1 MSANLTLEIQLAP
14 NVEALLE
21 KLLVALSPKTVVYS
35 QQIPPQS
42 PAEQAARM
50 RMQQAPTPM
59 PQQPAP
65 TYAQQQQYHPQP
77 GPVPAGPYMVNH
89 APAVP
94 TVPPAAPIRNLQP
107 APVNPTQAAPM
118 PNNRTT
124 GAANM
129 VPVAG
134 PAPSQPAPIVP
145 STNPMP
151 AGPSTAQPA
160 AYPSNPA
167 PVTAAPAY
175 EQDQLARAMA
185 TLADAGKMQQ
195 IQQLFQQFQIQQ
207 MDQLPKER
215 YGEFATALRGL
226 GVRI

>member
-1 MSANLTLEIQLAP
+1 MSANFTLEIQLAP
-14 NVEALLE
+14 DVKALLE
-21 KLLVALSPKTVVYS
+21 KFVAMLSPKTVVYN
-35 QQIPPQS
+35 QQLPPQS

-50 RMQQAPTPM
+50 RMQQPPAPM

-65 TYAQQQQYHPQP
+65 TYAPPRPAPMYDPHNPLPQSVSQIYP
-77 GPVPAGPYMVNH
+77 QM
-89 APAVP
+89 
-94 TVPPAAPIRNLQP
+94 PAAPIRNPQTV
-107 APVNPTQAAPM
+107 PVNPTQTAPM
-118 PNNRTT
+118 PNNRMT

-129 VPVAG
+129 APVAG
-134 PAPSQPAPIVP
+134 PALSQPVPIAS
-145 STNPMP
+145 STNPMS

-160 AYPSNPA
+160 AAPSNPA
-167 PVTAAPAY
+167 PVAGAPTY
-175 EQDQLARAMA
+175 EQDQLARATA

-207 MDQLPKER
+207 MNQLPKAR

>member
-1 MSANLTLEIQLAP
+1 MEPIVIEVRLAP
-14 NVEALLE
+14 DTEALL
-21 KLLVALSPKTVVYS
+21 KSFAPRFPNGPQL
-35 QQIPPQS
+35 PPQS
-42 PAEQAARM
+42 PAEQTARM
-50 RMQQAPTPM
+50 RIQQQPAPM

-65 TYAQQQQYHPQP
+65 TYAPPRPAPTYDPRNPMPQSVSQIYP
-77 GPVPAGPYMVNH
+77 Q
-89 APAVP
+89 
-94 TVPPAAPIRNLQP
+94 TPAAPIRNSRP

-118 PNNRTT
+118 PSNRMT

-129 VPVAG
+129 APAAG
-134 PAPSQPAPIVP
+134 PAPSQPVPIAP
-145 STNPMP
+145 STNPMS

-160 AYPSNPA
+160 AAPSNPA
-167 PVTAAPAY
+167 PIAAAPTY
-175 EQDQLARAMA
+175 EQDQLARATA

-195 IQQLFQQFQIQQ
+195 IQQLFRQFQIQQ